1 MRKGLWGLGSLDA
14 LGPLLVSSVASGVR
28 QQHIMA
34 AVCDHPSHH
43 GQNAEEK
50 KETRA
55 VVFLWPVKA
64 WPGDISESLFTHL
77 LLFLSYIFRQL
88 QDGNQVFKSILRP
101 FQM

>member
-1 MRKGLWGLGSLDA
+1 MRKGSWGLGSLDA

-34 AVCDHPSHH
+34 AVCDRPRHH

-64 WPGDISESLFTHL
+64 WPGDISESLFTLPPTVSFLHL
-77 LLFLSYIFRQL
+77 LAAPRWEPSL
-88 QDGNQVFKSILRP
+88 
-101 FQM
+101 